1 MINLVN
7 PRSPFLIDEAVM
19 PPLGLMYLSG
29 MLNSKG
35 IKARIVDL
43 GLGDPIPD
51 GEIFCTGTTPQ
62 SGELLALKRDAYTV
76 VGGPHASIDPEALT
90 AAFDLVV
97 VGEGEEAIEHI
108 VRHRPAGILRTSRI
122 RHLDQLPFPD
132 RSTTHRYNYEI
143 GGRRAT
149 TMITSRG
156 CNGRCSFCCKA
167 VMDKGIFLRSA
178 QNVLEEVRRVKS
190 EGFGS
195 VMFYDDTLAI
205 NRKRI
210 EEICGG
216 MEKLDVLFRCFARA
230 DQVDEELFRRMA
242 QGGCHEVL
250 IGVESGSQKLL
261 DNIRKQETVE
271 QQRNALLWGKKHG
284 IKVKALMMV
293 GLPGETWETV
303 EQSRRFILET
313 EPDSLDVTILTV
325 YRGTDIA
332 RHPEKYDITFSDP
345 SWYKGRQEEYRSTVA
360 TAALSAQ
367 EIVAARELLWET
379 YQGLQREEARQQPG
393 AAAEPRTAKPRQ
405 RGSLTVSAAKVPA
418 PRKAKGGR

>member
-1 MINLVN
+1 
-7 PRSPFLIDEAVM
+7 M
-19 PPLGLMYLSG
+19 PPLGLMYLSA

-35 IKARIVDL
+35 IEARVVDL
-43 GLGDPIPD
+43 GLGDPLPD

-62 SGELLALKRDAYTV
+62 AGELLALSRDAYTV
-76 VGGPHASIDPEALT
+76 VGGPHASIDPDSLAGK
-90 AAFDLVV
+90 FSLVV
-97 VGEGEEAIEHI
+97 IGEGEEAIEQI
-108 VRHRPAGILRTSRI
+108 VKERPTGILRTPRI

-132 RSTTHRYNYEI
+132 RSTAHRYNYEI

-156 CNGRCSFCCKA
+156 CNGKCSFCCKA

-178 QNVLEEVRRVKS
+178 ENVLEEVRRIKS

-210 EEICGG
+210 EAICSG

-303 EQSRRFILET
+303 EQSRQFILET
-313 EPDSLDVTILTV
+313 EPDSLDITILTV
-325 YRGTDIA
+325 YQGTDIA
-332 RHPEKYDITFSDP
+332 LHPERYDIRFSDP
-345 SWYKGRQEEYRSTVA
+345 SWYKGRQEEYRSTVS
-360 TAALSAQ
+360 TSALTPE
-367 EIVAARELLWET
+367 EIVAARETLWET
-379 YQGLQREEARQQPG
+379 YLELHRDK
-393 AAAEPRTAKPRQ
+393 AANGRPAAVPRLVEPPRSRRLTPSAALKP
-405 RGSLTVSAAKVPA
+405 SAAKKVKV
-418 PRKAKGGR
+418 R